1 MDSDSD
7 DGFLPQPVKTVERD
21 SEARIPSRSRACAVW
36 LSRAALDLA
45 SDSEVGST
53 AEALAQAYRRVRM
66 RRGARACMRDRRDAS
81 RVARA
86 ILERCGQAKAP
97 RARACALGLLSK
109 GWLAPNQAVVVES
122 VDDDDI
128 RASNAAAP
136 EAFEALGVLL
146 CLLYTSPSPRD

>member
-1 MDSDSD
+1 
-7 DGFLPQPVKTVERD
+7 
-21 SEARIPSRSRACAVW
+21 
-36 LSRAALDLA
+36 
-45 SDSEVGST
+45 
-53 AEALAQAYRRVRM
+53 
-66 RRGARACMRDRRDAS
+66 MRDRRDAG

-128 RASNAAAP
+128 KSSNAAAP

-146 CLLYTSPSPRD
+146 GQLATSRCTQDEVDEVVAPCTDLLLVVKDAN